1 MKQNLFFRLALS
13 FLLANLTS
21 SKPIIE
27 SKEILEIRSIIE
39 AFVDQL
45 AHADILKP
53 KEEPKVQLQ
62 PKQEEPN
69 KNLQNRNHPIIDS
82 FKIVSIYLKNG
93 QLFH

>member
-1 MKQNLFFRLALS
+1 MNQNLFFRLALS
-13 FLLANLTS
+13 LLLANLTS

-53 KEEPKVQLQ
+53 KEEPKVKTT
-62 PKQEEPN
+62 KQNEQN
-69 KNLQNRNHPIIDS
+69 KNLENRNYPIIDS